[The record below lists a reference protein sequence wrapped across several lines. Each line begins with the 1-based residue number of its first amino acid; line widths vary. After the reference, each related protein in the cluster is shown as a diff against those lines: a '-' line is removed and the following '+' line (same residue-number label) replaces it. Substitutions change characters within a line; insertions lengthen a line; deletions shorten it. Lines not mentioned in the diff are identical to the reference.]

1 MCNSGDDF
9 FIDKCYNVTVTPNV
23 IRAGSN
29 QTINV
34 QFNQPLPFTFSPD
47 PFLGTTPSKR
57 SILQTSSK
65 DPQISCRFGSA
76 SVAAVPNSSNN
87 PDSFTCQSPVIL
99 QEGNL
104 PFTVLWNGSPLI
116 ESVDFEITNCG
127 GYNTD
132 CAQCIQ
138 RPYCNWCF
146 ESNSCSEADIC
157 SADQWGGR
165 ECPSII
171 VTDPQARA
179 GLIAGVVIGGVVLI
193 GGAIF
198 LILFLRYRKKKQQG
212 LVVDFK
218 EPDYTE
224 VAFKNE
230 VALQYKITA
239 KDDYEELENILMN
252 RDRTFLKAVAA
263 VTSATEDDAVSRSL
277 TFIAHKRKVASDMIQ
292 YFASDEVM
300 KAKSENTIFRQDS
313 LSSKMFKYYSKIV
326 GTRYLFFMLARVI
339 NELNELAENATA
351 AENQEMTSVGS
362 SNNLLSGSTT
372 DPMSQGTNDLT
383 ASEGG
388 SKRKSTKKKSVIVY
402 EGTEINRASASLLN
416 FDMELDPVLLENKE
430 VDTEANVYQLEL
442 ACQKIL
448 TVIINNE
455 NKVPREFREIFVRIE
470 NAIKLKF
477 GNETAAYKAVGG
489 FLFLRFICPSIT
501 VPQYYG
507 LISEIPNKKCQRQLI
522 LIAKVLQNMAN
533 LATMSHKETFMKDL
547 EGFMT
552 KNQPKFVDLY
562 QNLLNPEKLPDARAR
577 LSIEVP
583 ENARLNSLAFMHQHI
598 HRSERKLRTH
608 FEHLAEEDADKA
620 KEMNKLLDEII
631 QNYGEPPKKK
641 E

>member
-1 MCNSGDDF
+1 
-9 FIDKCYNVTVTPNV
+9 
-23 IRAGSN
+23 
-29 QTINV
+29 
-34 QFNQPLPFTFSPD
+34 
-47 PFLGTTPSKR
+47 
-57 SILQTSSK
+57 
-65 DPQISCRFGSA
+65 
-76 SVAAVPNSSNN
+76 
-87 PDSFTCQSPVIL
+87 
-99 QEGNL
+99 
-104 PFTVLWNGSPLI
+104 
-116 ESVDFEITNCG
+116 
-127 GYNTD
+127 
-132 CAQCIQ
+132 
-138 RPYCNWCF
+138 
-146 ESNSCSEADIC
+146 
-157 SADQWGGR
+157 
-165 ECPSII
+165 
-171 VTDPQARA
+171 
-179 GLIAGVVIGGVVLI
+179 
-193 GGAIF
+193 
-198 LILFLRYRKKKQQG
+198 
-212 LVVDFK
+212 
-218 EPDYTE
+218 
-224 VAFKNE
+224 
-230 VALQYKITA
+230 
-239 KDDYEELENILMN
+239 
-252 RDRTFLKAVAA
+252 
-263 VTSATEDDAVSRSL
+263 
-277 TFIAHKRKVASDMIQ
+277 
-292 YFASDEVM
+292 
-300 KAKSENTIFRQDS
+300 
-313 LSSKMFKYYSKIV
+313 MFKYYSKIV

-608 FEHLAEEDADKA
+608 FEHLAEEDAYKA